1 MENCIFCMIGNHDI
15 PGKIL
20 HEDDKC
26 IAFLDLSQT
35 TKGHCLVI
43 PKKHAES
50 FLEVDKDD
58 LAHVAKVAQDLAI
71 KLKNKLK
78 AQGINI
84 VSNNGTIAGQSVSHF
99 HFHIIPRYSEEDT
112 FEINYT
118 DNSQSVDLD
127 EIFAEIM

>member
-1 MENCIFCMIGNHDI
+1 MENCIFCMIANHDI

-20 HEDDKC
+20 YEDDKC
-26 IAFLDLSQT
+26 ISFLDLSQT

-43 PKKHAES
+43 PKKHADS

-58 LAHVAKVAQDLAI
+58 LAHVTKVAQDLA
-71 KLKNKLK
+71 NKLK
-78 AQGINI
+78 VKLNAQGINI

-118 DNSQSVDLD
+118 DNSDSVDLD
-127 EIFAEIM
+127 EIFAEIL